1 MKYEDSNRGIIQNRE
16 RKRQIIDYS
25 GLRYGK
31 ITPTDLDGFIEY
43 HNELFA
49 LYEYKYKKE
58 RGMSAGQYKALVR
71 VIDAV
76 QRGGLEAA
84 LFLVKHD
91 QEDPEK
97 DIDGANSIVDRYYY
111 KGKWSYNVNRTAKE
125 VTDSFMNYVEN
136 K

>member
-1 MKYEDSNRGIIQNRE
+1 MRYKDSNRGIIQNRE

-43 HNELFA
+43 RNELFA

-111 KGKWSYNVNRTAKE
+111 KGKWNYNVNRTAKE